1 MQLDDG
7 YAIFEVSV
15 PEEWDGKTIGGMD
28 IRRKYNVNIM
38 AVKREGKLNPNIS
51 SQTMLSGKDVL
62 LVLGSHKD
70 IQKCF
75 HI

>member
-1 MQLDDG
+1 
-7 YAIFEVSV
+7 
-15 PEEWDGKTIGGMD
+15 
-28 IRRKYNVNIM
+28 M